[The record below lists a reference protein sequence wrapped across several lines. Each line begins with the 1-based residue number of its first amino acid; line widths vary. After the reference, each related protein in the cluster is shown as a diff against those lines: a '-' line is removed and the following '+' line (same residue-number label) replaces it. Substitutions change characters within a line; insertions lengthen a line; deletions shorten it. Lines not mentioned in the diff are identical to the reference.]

1 MYILKEK
8 DIIHR
13 VAERKWDEIRAECI
27 TSVSQPF
34 PSALLYRKIRRA
46 SEPYMGKFYERN
58 NDNQYEL
65 SIPGRG

>member
-1 MYILKEK
+1 MYILEEI

-13 VAERKWDEIRAECI
+13 MAKRKWDEIKAECI

-46 SEPYMGKFYERN
+46 SEPYIGKF
-58 NDNQYEL
+58 
-65 SIPGRG
+65 